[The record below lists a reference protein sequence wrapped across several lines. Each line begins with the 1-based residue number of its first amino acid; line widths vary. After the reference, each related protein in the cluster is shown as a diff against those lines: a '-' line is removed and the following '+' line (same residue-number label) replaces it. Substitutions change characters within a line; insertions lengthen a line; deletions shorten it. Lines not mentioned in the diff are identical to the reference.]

1 MKKFKSIDLLDS
13 PIVSS
18 LLIFALP
25 ILISN
30 ALQQF
35 YNAADTTIVGNFLGF
50 RSLAAIGATSAI
62 YELIVGFAI
71 GLANGMAIVVA
82 RHFGAGDLEKIKKAV
97 AGSIVIGSILSLLVM
112 IVGGVWLYGLLRLV
126 HTPENIIDEAY
137 SYIYIIMVF
146 FFLTFFYNWSAAML
160 RAIGNSLT
168 PLLIL
173 LFTSVINIGLDILF
187 ITRFNS
193 GIKGAAIATV
203 VSQAVSAILCIIYM
217 CIKAKILIPGLRHF
231 KYDFYVYS
239 DLSTQGLAMGFMS
252 SIVSIGTV
260 ILQTAVNSMGVSI
273 IAAQITGRRI
283 MFFLMMPMS
292 SLATALTTFVSQNFG
307 AGNKK
312 RIKSAVK
319 YANIINTIWSIITPA
334 FVYILSIPVIRF
346 ISGSSDK
353 GLISDA
359 KLYIGMAAPFFW
371 ALGLVFNLRNALQ
384 GMDQKAEPILSSFIE
399 LVCKIACVIFIIPHA
414 GYFAVV
420 LTEPVIW
427 VIMALQLAYS
437 FYVRKKISEKFI
449 K

>member
-1 MKKFKSIDLLDS
+1 MKKVKSIDLLSS

-18 LLIFALP
+18 LLTFALP

-71 GLANGMAIVVA
+71 GIANGMGIVVA
-82 RHFGAGDLEKIKKAV
+82 RHFGAGDIEKIKKAV
-97 AGSIVIGSILSLLVM
+97 AGSIVIGSVLSLAVM
-112 IVGGVWLYGLLRLV
+112 LVGGVWLYGLLRLV
-126 HTPENIIDEAY
+126 HIPENIINEAY
-137 SYIYIIMVF
+137 SYIYIIMIF
-146 FFLTFFYNWSAAML
+146 FFLTFFYNWSASML

-173 LFTSVINIGLDILF
+173 LVTSVINIGLDILF

-203 VSQAVSAILCIIYM
+203 ISQAISALLCIVYM
-217 CIKAKILIPGLRHF
+217 YIKADILIPKLKHF
-231 KYDFYVYS
+231 KYNYYVYA
-239 DLSTQGLAMGFMS
+239 DLSTQGFAMGFMS

-260 ILQTAVNSMGVSI
+260 ILQTAVNGMGVTI
-273 IAAQITGRRI
+273 IAAQTTGRRI

-307 AGNKK
+307 AGNKS

-319 YANIINTIWSIITPA
+319 YANIINTIWSIISVV
-334 FVYILSIPVIRF
+334 FVYTLSIPFIRF
-346 ISGSSDK
+346 ISGSDDNE
-353 GLISDA
+353 LIANA
-359 KLYIGMAAPFFW
+359 KLYIAMAAPFFW
-371 ALGLVFNLRNALQ
+371 ALGILFNLRNALQ
-384 GMDQKAEPILSSFIE
+384 GMDRKIEPLISSCIE
-399 LVCKIACVIFIIPHA
+399 LICKIAFVLFVIPHV
-414 GYFAVV
+414 GYTGVV
-420 LTEPVIW
+420 LTEPIIW
-427 VIMALQLAYS
+427 VVMVLQLAYS
-437 FYVRKKISEKFI
+437 FYIRK
-449 K
+449 

>member
-1 MKKFKSIDLLDS
+1 MKKVKSIDLLSS

-18 LLIFALP
+18 LLTFALP

-71 GLANGMAIVVA
+71 GIANGMGIVVA
-82 RHFGAGDLEKIKKAV
+82 RHFGAGDIEKIKKAV
-97 AGSIVIGSILSLLVM
+97 AGSIVIGSVLSLAVM
-112 IVGGVWLYGLLRLV
+112 LVGGVWLYGLLRLV
-126 HTPENIIDEAY
+126 HIPENIIDEAY
-137 SYIYIIMVF
+137 SYIYIIMIF
-146 FFLTFFYNWSAAML
+146 FFLTFFYNWSASML

-173 LFTSVINIGLDILF
+173 LVTSVINIGLDILF

-203 VSQAVSAILCIIYM
+203 ISQAISALLCIVYM
-217 CIKAKILIPGLRHF
+217 YIKADILIPKLKHF
-231 KYDFYVYS
+231 KYNYYVYA
-239 DLSTQGLAMGFMS
+239 DLSTQGFAMGFMS

-260 ILQTAVNSMGVSI
+260 ILQTAVNGMGVTI
-273 IAAQITGRRI
+273 IAAQTTGRRI

-307 AGNKK
+307 AGNKS

-319 YANIINTIWSIITPA
+319 YANIINTIWSIISVV
-334 FVYILSIPVIRF
+334 FVYTLSIPLIRF
-346 ISGSSDK
+346 ISGSYDK
-353 GLISDA
+353 ELIANA
-359 KLYIGMAAPFFW
+359 KLYIAVAAPFFW
-371 ALGLVFNLRNALQ
+371 ALGILFNLRNALQ
-384 GMDQKAEPILSSFIE
+384 GMDRKIEPLISSCIE
-399 LVCKIACVIFIIPHA
+399 LICKIAFVLFVIPRVA
-414 GYFAVV
+414 YMGVV
-420 LTEPVIW
+420 LTEPIIW
-427 VIMALQLAYS
+427 VVMVLQLAYS
-437 FYVRKKISEKFI
+437 FYMMK
-449 K
+449 

>member
-1 MKKFKSIDLLDS
+1 MKKVKSIDLLSS

-18 LLIFALP
+18 LLTFALP

-71 GLANGMAIVVA
+71 GIANGMGIVVA
-82 RHFGAGDLEKIKKAV
+82 RHFGAGDIEKIKKAV
-97 AGSIVIGSILSLLVM
+97 AGSIVIGSVLSLAVM
-112 IVGGVWLYGLLRLV
+112 LVGGVWFYGLLRLV
-126 HTPENIIDEAY
+126 HIPENIINEAY
-137 SYIYIIMVF
+137 SYIYIIMIF
-146 FFLTFFYNWSAAML
+146 FFLTFFYNWSASML

-173 LFTSVINIGLDILF
+173 LVTSVINIGLDILF

-203 VSQAVSAILCIIYM
+203 ISQAISALLCIVYM
-217 CIKAKILIPGLRHF
+217 YIKADILIPKLKHF
-231 KYDFYVYS
+231 KYNYYVYA
-239 DLSTQGLAMGFMS
+239 DLSTQGFAMGFMS

-260 ILQTAVNSMGVSI
+260 ILQTAVNGMGVTI
-273 IAAQITGRRI
+273 IAAQTTGRRI

-307 AGNKK
+307 AGNKS

-319 YANIINTIWSIITPA
+319 YANIINTIWSIISVV
-334 FVYILSIPVIRF
+334 FVYTLSIPFIRF
-346 ISGSSDK
+346 ISGSDDNE
-353 GLISDA
+353 LIANA
-359 KLYIGMAAPFFW
+359 KLYIAMAAPFFW
-371 ALGLVFNLRNALQ
+371 ALGILFNLRNALQ
-384 GMDQKAEPILSSFIE
+384 GMDRKIEPLISSCIE
-399 LVCKIACVIFIIPHA
+399 LICKIAFVLFVIPRVA
-414 GYFAVV
+414 YTGVV
-420 LTEPVIW
+420 LTEPIIW
-427 VIMALQLAYS
+427 VVMVLQLAYS
-437 FYVRKKISEKFI
+437 FYMMK
-449 K
+449 

>member
-1 MKKFKSIDLLDS
+1 MKKVKSIDLLSS

-18 LLIFALP
+18 LLTFALP

-71 GLANGMAIVVA
+71 GIANGMGIVVA
-82 RHFGAGDLEKIKKAV
+82 RHFGAGDIEKIKKAV
-97 AGSIVIGSILSLLVM
+97 AGSIVIGSVLSLAVM
-112 IVGGVWLYGLLRLV
+112 FVGGVWLYGLLRLV
-126 HTPENIIDEAY
+126 HIPENIIDEAY
-137 SYIYIIMVF
+137 SYIYIIMIF
-146 FFLTFFYNWSAAML
+146 FFLTFFYNWSASML

-173 LFTSVINIGLDILF
+173 LVTSVINIGLDILF

-203 VSQAVSAILCIIYM
+203 ISQAISALLCIVYM
-217 CIKAKILIPGLRHF
+217 YIKADILIPKLKHF
-231 KYDFYVYS
+231 KYNYYVYA
-239 DLSTQGLAMGFMS
+239 DLSTQGFAMGFMS

-260 ILQTAVNSMGVSI
+260 ILQTAVNGMGVTI
-273 IAAQITGRRI
+273 IAAQTTGRRI

-307 AGNKK
+307 AGNKS

-319 YANIINTIWSIITPA
+319 YANIINTIWSIISVV
-334 FVYILSIPVIRF
+334 FVYTLSIPLIRF
-346 ISGSSDK
+346 ISGSYDK
-353 GLISDA
+353 ELIANA
-359 KLYIGMAAPFFW
+359 KLYIAMAAPFFW
-371 ALGLVFNLRNALQ
+371 ALGILFNLRNALQ
-384 GMDQKAEPILSSFIE
+384 GMDRKIEPLISSCIE
-399 LVCKIACVIFIIPHA
+399 LICKIAFVLFVIPRVA
-414 GYFAVV
+414 YMGVV
-420 LTEPVIW
+420 LTEPIIW
-427 VIMALQLAYS
+427 VVMVLQLAYS
-437 FYVRKKISEKFI
+437 FYIRK
-449 K
+449 

>member
-1 MKKFKSIDLLDS
+1 MKKIKSIDLLDS

-35 YNAADTTIVGNFLGF
+35 YNAADTTIVGNFLGLG
-50 RSLAAIGATSAI
+50 SLAAIGATSAI

-187 ITRFNS
+187 IARFNS

-334 FVYILSIPVIRF
+334 FAYTLSIPVIRF

-437 FYVRKKISEKFI
+437 FYVRKKDQ
-449 K
+449 

>member
-1 MKKFKSIDLLDS
+1 MKKVKSIDLLSS

-18 LLIFALP
+18 LLTFALP

-71 GLANGMAIVVA
+71 GIANGMGIVVA
-82 RHFGAGDLEKIKKAV
+82 RHFGAGDIEKIKKAV
-97 AGSIVIGSILSLLVM
+97 AGSIVIGSVLSLAVM
-112 IVGGVWLYGLLRLV
+112 LVGGVWLYGLLRLV
-126 HTPENIIDEAY
+126 HIPENIIDEAY
-137 SYIYIIMVF
+137 SYIYIIMIF
-146 FFLTFFYNWSAAML
+146 FFLTFFYNWSASML

-173 LFTSVINIGLDILF
+173 LVTSVINIGLDILF

-203 VSQAVSAILCIIYM
+203 ISQAISALLCIVYM
-217 CIKAKILIPGLRHF
+217 YIKADILIPKLKHF
-231 KYDFYVYS
+231 KYNYYVYA
-239 DLSTQGLAMGFMS
+239 DLSTQGFAMGFMS

-260 ILQTAVNSMGVSI
+260 ILQTAVNGMGVTI
-273 IAAQITGRRI
+273 IAAQTTGRRI

-307 AGNKK
+307 AGNKS

-319 YANIINTIWSIITPA
+319 YANIINTIWSIIA
-334 FVYILSIPVIRF
+334 VVFVYTLSIPLIRF
-346 ISGSSDK
+346 ISGSYDK
-353 GLISDA
+353 ELIANA
-359 KLYIGMAAPFFW
+359 KLYIAMAAPFFW
-371 ALGLVFNLRNALQ
+371 ALGILFNLRNALQ
-384 GMDQKAEPILSSFIE
+384 GMDRKIEPLISSCIE
-399 LVCKIACVIFIIPHA
+399 LICKIAFVLFVIPRVGYA
-414 GYFAVV
+414 GVV
-420 LTEPVIW
+420 LTEPIIW
-427 VIMALQLAYS
+427 VVMVLQLAYS
-437 FYVRKKISEKFI
+437 FYIRK
-449 K
+449 

>member
-1 MKKFKSIDLLDS
+1 MKKVKSIDLLSS

-18 LLIFALP
+18 LLTFALP

-71 GLANGMAIVVA
+71 GIANGMGIVVA
-82 RHFGAGDLEKIKKAV
+82 RHFGAGDIEKIKKAV
-97 AGSIVIGSILSLLVM
+97 AGSIVIGSVLSLAVM
-112 IVGGVWLYGLLRLV
+112 LVGGVWLYGLLRLV
-126 HTPENIIDEAY
+126 HIPENIIDEAY
-137 SYIYIIMVF
+137 SYIYIIMIF
-146 FFLTFFYNWSAAML
+146 FFLTFFYNWSASML

-173 LFTSVINIGLDILF
+173 LVTSVINIGLDILF

-203 VSQAVSAILCIIYM
+203 ISQAISALLCIVYM
-217 CIKAKILIPGLRHF
+217 YIKADILIPKLKHF
-231 KYDFYVYS
+231 KYNYYVYA
-239 DLSTQGLAMGFMS
+239 DLSTQGFAMGFMS

-260 ILQTAVNSMGVSI
+260 ILQTAVNGMGVTI
-273 IAAQITGRRI
+273 IAAQTTGRRI

-307 AGNKK
+307 AGNKS

-319 YANIINTIWSIITPA
+319 YANIINTIWSIISVV
-334 FVYILSIPVIRF
+334 FVYTLSIPLIRF
-346 ISGSSDK
+346 ISGSYDK
-353 GLISDA
+353 ELIANA
-359 KLYIGMAAPFFW
+359 KLYIAMAAPFFW
-371 ALGLVFNLRNALQ
+371 ALGILFNLRNALQ
-384 GMDQKAEPILSSFIE
+384 GMDRKIEPLISSCIE
-399 LVCKIACVIFIIPHA
+399 LICKIAFVLFVIPRVA
-414 GYFAVV
+414 YMGVV
-420 LTEPVIW
+420 LTEPIIW
-427 VIMALQLAYS
+427 VVMVLQLAYS
-437 FYVRKKISEKFI
+437 FYIRK
-449 K
+449 